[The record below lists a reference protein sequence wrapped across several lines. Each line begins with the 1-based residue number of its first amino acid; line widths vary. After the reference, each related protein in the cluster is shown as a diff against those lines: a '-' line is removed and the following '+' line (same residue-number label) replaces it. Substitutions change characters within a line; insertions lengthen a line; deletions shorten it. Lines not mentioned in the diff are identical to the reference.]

1 MSLKREDAWIVWKQG
16 KLSTKEEK
24 KKKAWYSMETF
35 YWPQL
40 HKSVWTLQE
49 PVYSNQGAVYCFNV
63 NIPT

>member
-35 YWPQL
+35 Y
-40 HKSVWTLQE
+40 
-49 PVYSNQGAVYCFNV
+49 
-63 NIPT
+63 